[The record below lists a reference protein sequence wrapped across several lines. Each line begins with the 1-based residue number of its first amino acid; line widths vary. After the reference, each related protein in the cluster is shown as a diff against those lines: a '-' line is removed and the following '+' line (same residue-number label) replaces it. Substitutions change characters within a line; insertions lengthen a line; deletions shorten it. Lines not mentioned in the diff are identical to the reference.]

1 MTSINN
7 KYNKLWGV
15 WKGKSFPELVTTI
28 TFFCRTFP
36 WPAEVLG
43 TFFLFCSLGIF
54 IFYTASS
61 THGNLRPS
69 SYLLYSTLLKLR
81 TLISEHIIGCRK
93 TKLSMERKMFPL
105 CGPSKYICI
114 SVVFRHLRN
123 FPEVFRRFPDISGG
137 FSEISGDFPNEKI
150 KE

>member
-54 IFYTASS
+54 IFCT
-61 THGNLRPS
+61 RD
-69 SYLLYSTLLKLR
+69 LLFRGWTTQPKSFWLGRVCDLVYVMVAIPWKSLLLNGKHLSDAGWAESPYSFCRCRYKVPNIKVPNHKIPNNKVPNNEILSNKVPKLQN
-81 TLISEHIIGCRK
+81 S
-93 TKLSMERKMFPL
+93 
-105 CGPSKYICI
+105 
-114 SVVFRHLRN
+114 
-123 FPEVFRRFPDISGG
+123 
-137 FSEISGDFPNEKI
+137 
-150 KE
+150 